1 MKNYLKLSFTMMIFS
16 MPVFASERISLSLEK
31 AIKIAIERNESSQIA
46 EHELKQAQINYKE
59 VRSGIFP
66 TINAELSTQK
76 ASQKPALFSVITG
89 DNPAT
94 NKLFDNYT
102 QGGTI
107 SIVQPVYTFGRL
119 SGAIDAAKYQNNI
132 AKTNQKVTISNIKAT
147 VSQLYFNALFFKQLY
162 EISNESYQNALGN
175 KKALQK
181 RVSFGRI
188 SQDENLKMKADI
200 FSRKPALVESQRQYE
215 YTLSQLKNF
224 LNLEDDVNINLKES
238 LKDLI
243 KVDKLESS
251 YDLSNLAFTSLL
263 ENQLSL
269 YKSLESVAKSD
280 YYPTLS
286 LFGSY
291 GKTSYSEEF
300 MGDSFLT
307 QDTIALGLTLNWSF
321 STGGEKSYAHQK
333 AKIQTTI
340 KQLEYEKGKRELD
353 RNLKDLYYQKDKLN
367 EKRDS
372 LKEATNVANQS
383 YKTSLK
389 SFSNGSISQT
399 QLNDRELLLTNNKIA
414 YAKNLLEIL
423 LIENQ
428 IKTYLTTK

>member
-1 MKNYLKLSFTMMIFS
+1 
-16 MPVFASERISLSLEK
+16 MPVMASEQLNLSLEK
-31 AIKIAIERNESSQIA
+31 TIQMAIERNERSQIA
-46 EHELKQAQINYKE
+46 DYELRQAQLNYKE

-66 TINAELSTQK
+66 AINAELSTQK
-76 ASQKPALFSVITG
+76 ASQKPSLFSAITG

-119 SGAIDAAKYQNNI
+119 SGAIDAAKFQNDI

-162 EISNESYQNALGN
+162 EISNESYQNAQSN

-200 FSRKPALVESQRQYE
+200 FSRKPALIESQRQYE
-215 YTLSQLKNF
+215 YTLSQLRIF
-224 LNLEDDVNINLKES
+224 LKLEENVNIKLQES
-238 LKDLI
+238 LRNLI
-243 KVDKLESS
+243 EAEEVKTS
-251 YDLSNLAFTSLL
+251 YELSNLAFTSLL

-269 YKSLESVAKSD
+269 YKSLESVAKAD

-307 QDTIALGLTLNWSF
+307 QDTVAMGLTLNWSF

-340 KQLEYEKGKRELD
+340 KKLEYEKGKRELD
-353 RNLKDLYYQKDKLN
+353 RNLKDLYYQKDKLM
-367 EKRDS
+367 EKKDS
-372 LKEATNVANQS
+372 LREAVSVASQS
-383 YKTSLK
+383 YKASLK
-389 SFSNGSISQT
+389 SFSNGSLSQT

-423 LIENQ
+423 LIDNQ

>member
-1 MKNYLKLSFTMMIFS
+1 
-16 MPVFASERISLSLEK
+16 MPVLASEQLNLSLEK
-31 AIKIAIERNESSQIA
+31 TIQMAIERNERSQIA
-46 EHELKQAQINYKE
+46 DYELRQAQLNYKE

-66 TINAELSTQK
+66 AINAELSTQK

-119 SGAIDAAKYQNNI
+119 SGAIDAAKFQNDI

-162 EISNESYQNALGN
+162 EISNESYQNAQSN

-200 FSRKPALVESQRQYE
+200 FSRKPALIESQRQYE
-215 YTLSQLKNF
+215 YTLSQLRIF
-224 LNLEDDVNINLKES
+224 LKLEENVNIKLQES
-238 LKDLI
+238 LRNLI
-243 KVDKLESS
+243 EAEEVKTS
-251 YDLSNLAFTSLL
+251 YELSNLAFTSLL

-269 YKSLESVAKSD
+269 YKSLESVAKAD

-307 QDTIALGLTLNWSF
+307 QDTVAMGLTLNWSF
-321 STGGEKSYAHQK
+321 STGGEKSYAQQK

-340 KQLEYEKGKRELD
+340 KKLEYEKGKRELD
-353 RNLKDLYYQKDKLN
+353 RNLKDLYYQKDKLM
-367 EKRDS
+367 EKKDS
-372 LKEATNVANQS
+372 LREAVSVASQS
-383 YKTSLK
+383 YKASLK

-423 LIENQ
+423 LIDNQ

>member
-1 MKNYLKLSFTMMIFS
+1 MKNYMRLIFVIMIFS
-16 MPVFASERISLSLEK
+16 MPVMASEQLNLSLEK
-31 AIKIAIERNESSQIA
+31 TIQMAIERNERSQIA
-46 EHELKQAQINYKE
+46 DYELRQAQLNYKE

-66 TINAELSTQK
+66 AINAELSTQK
-76 ASQKPALFSVITG
+76 ASQKPSLFSAITG

-119 SGAIDAAKYQNNI
+119 SGAIDAAKFQNDI

-162 EISNESYQNALGN
+162 EISNESYQNAQSN

-200 FSRKPALVESQRQYE
+200 FSRKPALIESQRQYE
-215 YTLSQLKNF
+215 YTLSQLRIF
-224 LNLEDDVNINLKES
+224 LKLEENVNIKLQES
-238 LKDLI
+238 LRNLI
-243 KVDKLESS
+243 EAEEVKTS
-251 YDLSNLAFTSLL
+251 YELSNLAFTSLL

-269 YKSLESVAKSD
+269 YKSLESVAKAD

-307 QDTIALGLTLNWSF
+307 QDTVAMGLTLNWSF

-340 KQLEYEKGKRELD
+340 KKLEYEKGKRELD
-353 RNLKDLYYQKDKLN
+353 RNLKDLYYQKDKLM
-367 EKRDS
+367 EKKDS
-372 LKEATNVANQS
+372 LREAVSVASQS
-383 YKTSLK
+383 YKASLK
-389 SFSNGSISQT
+389 SFSNGSLSQT

-423 LIENQ
+423 LIDNQ